1 MGVSVNDGR
10 VTSDAAARRARI
22 AGVSLAGHAAL
33 LLFSGIAFATFLAPP
48 FPAWLT
54 SPANQRVAS
63 FMFTF
68 GGQTTVV
75 LGALAGIFHAASRL
89 GWRTTLGIFAAGFTL
104 SLSAELAGTTTGYPF
119 GPYSYTTQL
128 GYLIAGRVPFNI
140 PTSWFFMLYA
150 SLAICGRLLAARDD
164 AAMRWRWAAVAA
176 LVLTA
181 WDVSMDPAMVS
192 TTHWLWHLPDVQ
204 GASVVRRVAL
214 SNLFYGMPLT
224 NWLGWLLTGF
234 VVARVMLAIVPP
246 SRWASRVSPT
256 RLPLVLYG
264 VNGILPLAICV
275 GRGLWWAVGLGAA
288 AMALPLVLALRAGS
302 APRSSHAGAAAR
314 VGGVGGPPDNK
325 FASSPLPASSLHR
338 VSNPSD
344 DGHPAYSTSTPS

>member
-1 MGVSVNDGR
+1 MGMSAPQETVGRSDGR
-10 VTSDAAARRARI
+10 ARVANV
-22 AGVSLAGHAAL
+22 ALVGHAAL

-54 SPANQRVAS
+54 TPANQRVAS

-89 GWRTTLGIFAAGFTL
+89 GWRTTLAIFVAGFTL

-128 GYLIAGRVPFNI
+128 GYLIGGRVPFNI

-150 SLAICGRLLAARDD
+150 SLAICGRLLRSDEG
-164 AAMRWRWAAVAA
+164 RYTKWKWAAVAA

-181 WDVSMDPAMVS
+181 WDVSMDPAMVA
-192 TTHWLWHLPDVQ
+192 TTHWLWHLPDVR
-204 GASVVRRVAL
+204 GASLPYRVGL
-214 SNLFYGMPLT
+214 TDLFYGMPLT

-246 SRWASRVSPT
+246 ARWAARVSPT

-264 VNGILPLAICV
+264 VNGVLPILICA
-275 GRGLWWAVGLGAA
+275 GRGLWWAVGLGAL
-288 AMALPLVLALRAGS
+288 AMAVPLGLAIRAG
-302 APRSSHAGAAAR
+302 APVMAGDG
-314 VGGVGGPPDNK
+314 VVPDGPGGAGGLPDNK
-325 FASSPLPASSLHR
+325 FAIGVLAAG
-338 VSNPSD
+338 SNRR
-344 DGHPAYSTSTPS
+344 PAYQSAEPTARPTSTPS